1 MLLRPSCGG
10 LWKTV
15 FSGRGFLSGSAIC
28 PSDVLHVAASTFRA
42 DVDIYVPDCFQK
54 FCHRQIGIFCFET
67 LVALEFKYQFQV
79 SGLIPVI
86 QKAII
91 AYFLKTGRQHMH
103 QIAVDEFR
111 IIQSDRP
118 AWSTRCSASCRKSY
132 LLFIYWQDTAVR
144 YGGLMSIPAQIF
156 NGIAKAIESFFDIRA
171 PILLIKGIPEFRPFI
186 RIAQFF
192 TGSWKIQLSVLKEW
206 LQACE
211 KFTLELIPQDFHPE
225 KEVL

>member
-1 MLLRPSCGG
+1 M
-10 LWKTV
+10 
-15 FSGRGFLSGSAIC
+15 
-28 PSDVLHVAASTFRA
+28 
-42 DVDIYVPDCFQK
+42 DIYVPDCFQK

-118 AWSTRCSASCRKSY
+118 A
-132 LLFIYWQDTAVR
+132 
-144 YGGLMSIPAQIF
+144 
-156 NGIAKAIESFFDIRA
+156 
-171 PILLIKGIPEFRPFI
+171 
-186 RIAQFF
+186 
-192 TGSWKIQLSVLKEW
+192 
-206 LQACE
+206 
-211 KFTLELIPQDFHPE
+211 
-225 KEVL
+225 